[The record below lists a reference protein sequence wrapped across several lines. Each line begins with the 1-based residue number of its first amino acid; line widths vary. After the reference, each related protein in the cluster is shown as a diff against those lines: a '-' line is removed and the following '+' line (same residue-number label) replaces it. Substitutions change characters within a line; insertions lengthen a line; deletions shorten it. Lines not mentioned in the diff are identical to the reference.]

1 VTGAAPKRAEG
12 RSGAHEFGRGW
23 DAVIPGALPS
33 WGDGEKSLRQSSWGV
48 QPNALELPVKH
59 LLLIRDLQG
68 SLADCGDLDVLKHS
82 TGLARGLAAQK
93 RKTGAKRLRLNC
105 VRMSS

>member
-1 VTGAAPKRAEG
+1 VNPE
-12 RSGAHEFGRGW
+12 
-23 DAVIPGALPS
+23 ALPS

-68 SLADCGDLDVLKHS
+68 KLADCGDLDVLKHS
-82 TGLARGLAAQK
+82 TGLARGLAAKK
-93 RKTGAKRLRLNC
+93 RKTGAKTRRWDRGRL
-105 VRMSS
+105 SS